1 MNMLDILRLCLKIKS
16 SILIMKYI
24 PENDELKTEINIL
37 PMIDVIFAILSFF
50 IVSSL
55 FLTKVETIPINLPN
69 SSTAKKEDKSSI
81 NLSIDSKSRI
91 FLNKN
96 LVQLSNLKNEILKLN
111 IEKNSL
117 IIIRGDKDVN
127 YGKIVEVMDI
137 IRKLDNIKI
146 AISTNPS

>member
-1 MNMLDILRLCLKIKS
+1 MNFL
-16 SILIMKYI
+16 
-24 PENDELKTEINIL
+24 PEKDELKTEINIL

-69 SSTAKKEDKSSI
+69 STTAKKEDKKSI

-96 LVQLSNLKNEILKLN
+96 LVQLSNLKNEIIKLN

-117 IIIRGDKDVN
+117 IIIRGDKNVN

-137 IRKLDNIKI
+137 IRSLKNIKI
-146 AISTNPS
+146 AISTNPK

>member
-1 MNMLDILRLCLKIKS
+1 MNFL
-16 SILIMKYI
+16 
-24 PENDELKTEINIL
+24 PEKDELKTEINIL

-69 SSTAKKEDKSSI
+69 STTAKNEDKKSI
-81 NLSIDSKSRI
+81 NLSIDSNSRI

-96 LVQLSNLKNEILKLN
+96 LVQLSNLKNEIIKLN

-117 IIIRGDKDVN
+117 IIIRGDKNVN

-137 IRKLDNIKI
+137 IRSLNNIKI
-146 AISTNPS
+146 AISTNPN

>member
-1 MNMLDILRLCLKIKS
+1 MNFL
-16 SILIMKYI
+16 
-24 PENDELKTEINIL
+24 PEKDELKTEINIL

-69 SSTAKKEDKSSI
+69 STTAKSEDKKSI
-81 NLSIDSKSRI
+81 NLSIDSNSRI

-96 LVQLSNLKNEILKLN
+96 LVQLSNLKNEIIKLN
-111 IEKNSL
+111 FEKNSL
-117 IIIRGDKDVN
+117 IIIRGDKNVN

-137 IRKLDNIKI
+137 IRSLNNIKI
-146 AISTNPS
+146 AISTNPN

>member
-1 MNMLDILRLCLKIKS
+1 MFL
-16 SILIMKYI
+16 I

-55 FLTKVETIPINLPN
+55 FLTRVETIPINLPN
-69 SSTAKKEDKSSI
+69 SSTAKKEDKKSL

-91 FLNKN
+91 FINKK
-96 LVQLSNLKNEILKLN
+96 LVQISNLRNEIIKLN

-117 IIIRGDKDVN
+117 IIIRGDKSVN

-137 IRKLDNIKI
+137 IRSIDNIKI
-146 AISTNPS
+146 AISTNPT

>member
-1 MNMLDILRLCLKIKS
+1 MNFLPDK
-16 SILIMKYI
+16 
-24 PENDELKTEINIL
+24 DELKTEINIL

-69 SSTAKKEDKSSI
+69 STTAKKEDKKSI

-96 LVQLSNLKNEILKLN
+96 LVQLSNLKNEIIKLN
-111 IEKNSL
+111 FEKNSL
-117 IIIRGDKDVN
+117 IIIRGDKNVN

-137 IRKLDNIKI
+137 IRGLNNIKI

>member
-1 MNMLDILRLCLKIKS
+1 MNFL
-16 SILIMKYI
+16 
-24 PENDELKTEINIL
+24 PEKDELKTEINIL

-69 SSTAKKEDKSSI
+69 STTAKNEDKKSI

-96 LVQLSNLKNEILKLN
+96 LVQLSNLKNEIIKLN

-117 IIIRGDKDVN
+117 IIIRGDKNVN

-137 IRKLDNIKI
+137 IRSLNNIKI

>member
-1 MNMLDILRLCLKIKS
+1 MNFLQEK
-16 SILIMKYI
+16 
-24 PENDELKTEINIL
+24 DELKTEINIL

-69 SSTAKKEDKSSI
+69 STTAKKEDKKSI
-81 NLSIDSKSRI
+81 NLSIDSNSRI

-96 LVQLSNLKNEILKLN
+96 LVQLSNLKNEIIKLN
-111 IEKNSL
+111 IEKNTL
-117 IIIRGDKDVN
+117 IIIRGDKNVN

-137 IRKLDNIKI
+137 IRSLNNIKI

>member
-1 MNMLDILRLCLKIKS
+1 MN
-16 SILIMKYI
+16 YI
-24 PENDELKTEINIL
+24 PENDELKSEINIL

-69 SSTAKKEDKSSI
+69 SSTAKKEDKRSI
-81 NLSIDSKSRI
+81 NLSVDSKSRI

-96 LVQLSNLKNEILKLN
+96 LVQLSNLKKEIIKLN

-117 IIIRGDKDVN
+117 IIIRGDKNVN

-137 IRKLDNIKI
+137 IRSLNNIKI
-146 AISTNPS
+146 AISTNPN

>member
-1 MNMLDILRLCLKIKS
+1 MNFL
-16 SILIMKYI
+16 
-24 PENDELKTEINIL
+24 PEKDELKTEINIL

-69 SSTAKKEDKSSI
+69 STTAKKEDKKSV

-96 LVQLSNLKNEILKLN
+96 LVQLSNLKNEIIKLN

-117 IIIRGDKDVN
+117 IIIRGDKNVN

-137 IRKLDNIKI
+137 IRSLNNIKI

>member
-1 MNMLDILRLCLKIKS
+1 MNFL
-16 SILIMKYI
+16 
-24 PENDELKTEINIL
+24 PEKDELKTEINIL

-69 SSTAKKEDKSSI
+69 STTAKSEDKKSI
-81 NLSIDSKSRI
+81 NLSIDSNSRI

-96 LVQLSNLKNEILKLN
+96 LVQLSNLKNEIIKLN
-111 IEKNSL
+111 FEKNSL
-117 IIIRGDKDVN
+117 IIIRGDKNVN

-137 IRKLDNIKI
+137 IRSLKNIKI

>member
-1 MNMLDILRLCLKIKS
+1 MNFLQEK
-16 SILIMKYI
+16 
-24 PENDELKTEINIL
+24 DELKTEINIL

-69 SSTAKKEDKSSI
+69 STTAKSEDKKSI
-81 NLSIDSKSRI
+81 NLSIDSNSRI

-96 LVQLSNLKNEILKLN
+96 LVQLSNLKNEIIKLN

-117 IIIRGDKDVN
+117 IIIRGDKNVN

-137 IRKLDNIKI
+137 IRSLKNIKI
-146 AISTNPS
+146 AISTNPN

>member
-1 MNMLDILRLCLKIKS
+1 MLDILRLCSTIEIR
-16 SILIMKYI
+16 ILIMNYI
-24 PENDELKTEINIL
+24 PENDELKSEINIL

-69 SSTAKKEDKSSI
+69 SSTAKKEDKRSI

-96 LVQLSNLKNEILKLN
+96 LVQLSNLKNEIIKLN

-117 IIIRGDKDVN
+117 IIIRGDKNVN
-127 YGKIVEVMDI
+127 FGKIVEVMDI
-137 IRKLDNIKI
+137 IRSLNNIKI
-146 AISTNPS
+146 AISTNPN

>member
-1 MNMLDILRLCLKIKS
+1 MNFL
-16 SILIMKYI
+16 
-24 PENDELKTEINIL
+24 PEKDELKTEINIL

-69 SSTAKKEDKSSI
+69 STTAKSEDKKSI
-81 NLSIDSKSRI
+81 NLSIDSNSRI

-96 LVQLSNLKNEILKLN
+96 LVQLSNLKNEIIKLN
-111 IEKNSL
+111 FEKNSL
-117 IIIRGDKDVN
+117 IIIRGDKNVN

-137 IRKLDNIKI
+137 IRSLKNIKI
-146 AISTNPS
+146 AISTNPN

>member
-1 MNMLDILRLCLKIKS
+1 
-16 SILIMKYI
+16 MKFLQ
-24 PENDELKTEINIL
+24 EKDELKTEINIL

-69 SSTAKKEDKSSI
+69 STTAKSEDKKSI
-81 NLSIDSKSRI
+81 NLSIDSNSRI

-96 LVQLSNLKNEILKLN
+96 LVQLSNLKNEIIKLN

-117 IIIRGDKDVN
+117 IIIRGDKNVN

-137 IRKLDNIKI
+137 IRSLNNIKI

>member
-1 MNMLDILRLCLKIKS
+1 MNFLQEK
-16 SILIMKYI
+16 
-24 PENDELKTEINIL
+24 DELKTEINIL

-69 SSTAKKEDKSSI
+69 STTAKSEDKKSI
-81 NLSIDSKSRI
+81 NLSIDSNSRI

-96 LVQLSNLKNEILKLN
+96 LVQLSNLKNEIIKLN
-111 IEKNSL
+111 FEKNSL
-117 IIIRGDKDVN
+117 IIIRGDKNVN

-137 IRKLDNIKI
+137 IRSLNNIKI

>member
-1 MNMLDILRLCLKIKS
+1 MLDILRLCSTIEIR
-16 SILIMKYI
+16 ILIMNYI
-24 PENDELKTEINIL
+24 PENDELKSEINIL

-69 SSTAKKEDKSSI
+69 SSTAKKEDKRSI
-81 NLSIDSKSRI
+81 NLSVDSKSRI

-96 LVQLSNLKNEILKLN
+96 LVQLSNLKNEIIKLN

-117 IIIRGDKDVN
+117 IIIRGDKNVN

-137 IRKLDNIKI
+137 IRSLNNIKI
-146 AISTNPS
+146 AISTNPN

>member
-1 MNMLDILRLCLKIKS
+1 MNFL
-16 SILIMKYI
+16 
-24 PENDELKTEINIL
+24 PEKDELKTEINIL

-69 SSTAKKEDKSSI
+69 STTAKSEDKKSI
-81 NLSIDSKSRI
+81 NLSIDSNSRI

-96 LVQLSNLKNEILKLN
+96 LVQLSNLKNEIIKLN

-117 IIIRGDKDVN
+117 IIIRGDKNVN

-137 IRKLDNIKI
+137 IRSLKNIKI
-146 AISTNPS
+146 AISTNPK